1 MPPFGRDDQIQAMHV
16 LNVMECA
23 KALVAAIAQSG
34 GLARADLTQE
44 GVRDALRAL
53 FDQTSK
59 LQVYEARAA
68 ARGTMIKLDDERLSL
83 AIKEVRDRRVT
94 TITEEDRLA
103 ETPEQAAAK
112 FSLDADEDD
121 AAPESGERNPSDL
134 FTL

>member
-1 MPPFGRDDQIQAMHV
+1 MHV

-34 GLARADLTQE
+34 GLAKADVTQE

-68 ARGTMIKLDDERLSL
+68 ARGTMIKLDDERLSM

-94 TITEEDRLA
+94 TVTEEDRLA
-103 ETPEQAAAK
+103 ETPEQAAEK
-112 FSLDADEDD
+112 FSLDAPEDD
-121 AAPESGERNPSDL
+121 TPATTDDVAPESGERNPSDL